1 MTVMPPEDDD
11 RELLAELV
19 EDDELVEDGQ
29 LVDDGDES
37 ANPFAGIDLN
47 ALMQQ
52 AQSLQSQLVSAQ
64 QAAAS
69 QIIEGRAGGGQVT
82 VTMTGEGEP
91 LAVHVNPSVIDPDE
105 RELLEDLLLAAFKD
119 AVAQAQELSRSAL
132 GGLGDLLG
140 GSA

>member
-1 MTVMPPEDDD
+1 MSDITPTHHGDDD
-11 RELLAELV
+11 
-19 EDDELVEDGQ
+19 DDIDEALIGEIVQDGEE
-29 LVDDGDES
+29 G
-37 ANPFAGIDLN
+37 ANPFAGIDFN
-47 ALMQQ
+47 SLMQQ
-52 AQSLQSQLVSAQ
+52 AQSLQSQLVNAQ
-64 QAAAS
+64 QAAAA
-69 QIIEGRAGGGQVT
+69 QIVEGRAGGGQVT

-91 LAVHVNPSVIDPDE
+91 LAVHVNPSVIDPEE

>member
-1 MTVMPPEDDD
+1 MTMVPPSDDGSDNDISGHEDD
-11 RELLAELV
+11 RELLGEIV
-19 EDDELVEDGQ
+19 E
-29 LVDDGDES
+29 DES
-37 ANPFAGIDLN
+37 ANPFAGIDFN

-52 AQSLQSQLVSAQ
+52 AQSLQSQLVNAQ
-64 QAAAS
+64 QAAAA
-69 QIIEGRAGGGQVT
+69 QIVEGRAGGGQVT

-119 AVAQAQELSRSAL
+119 AVAQAQELSRNAL

>member
-11 RELLAELV
+11 RELLGELV
-19 EDDELVEDGQ
+19 EGGELLEDG
-29 LVDDGDES
+29 LVDDGEES

>member
-1 MTVMPPEDDD
+1 MTVMPPEGDD
-11 RELLAELV
+11 RELLGELV
-19 EDDELVEDGQ
+19 EHGELVEDGE
-29 LVDDGDES
+29 LLEEGG

-47 ALMQQ
+47 ALMEQ
-52 AQSLQSQLVSAQ
+52 AQSLQAQLASAQ
-64 QAAAS
+64 EAAAS

-105 RELLEDLLLAAFKD
+105 RELLEDLLLAAFQD

>member
-1 MTVMPPEDDD
+1 MTVMPPEGDD
-11 RELLAELV
+11 RELLGELV
-19 EDDELVEDGQ
+19 EHGELVEDGDF
-29 LVDDGDES
+29 LEEGG

-47 ALMQQ
+47 ALMEQ
-52 AQSLQSQLVSAQ
+52 AQSLQAQLASAQ
-64 QAAAS
+64 EAAAS

-105 RELLEDLLLAAFKD
+105 RELLEDLLLAAFQD

>member
-1 MTVMPPEDDD
+1 MTVMPPEGDD
-11 RELLAELV
+11 RELLGELV
-19 EDDELVEDGQ
+19 EHGELVEDGE
-29 LVDDGDES
+29 LLEEGG

-47 ALMQQ
+47 ALMEE
-52 AQSLQSQLVSAQ
+52 AQSLQAQLASAQ
-64 QAAAS
+64 EAAAS

-105 RELLEDLLLAAFKD
+105 RELLEDLLLAAFQD